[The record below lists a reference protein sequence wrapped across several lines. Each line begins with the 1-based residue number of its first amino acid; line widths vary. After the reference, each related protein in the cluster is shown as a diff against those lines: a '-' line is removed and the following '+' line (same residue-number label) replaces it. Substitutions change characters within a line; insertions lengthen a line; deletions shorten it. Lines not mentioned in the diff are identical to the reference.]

1 MTDILEVKRLLANSA
16 LAVAEHLLPGGR
28 KERDEWRCGS
38 TAGGKGDSLGVHLS
52 GPKAGIWA
60 DFATGEGGDL
70 LDLWCATRAN
80 GISDALDQAR
90 TWLGVERPK
99 AFRESEVR
107 PMYTRPAKPA
117 CKAPANRV
125 KDYLTSDRN
134 LPYAVLERYRIGEF
148 GDEIIFPF
156 LLPDGELAMAKARK
170 AEDGAKPKP
179 TAANCEPVLFG
190 WQAIPAD
197 ARSVVITEGEI
208 DAMSWA
214 AYGVPAMS
222 VPYGGG
228 KGAKQN
234 WIENDFDR
242 LDRFERIYI
251 STDMDSVGDEAAA
264 EIIPRLG
271 RHRCYRVSLPY
282 KDANECLVNG
292 VTQEAMQNFL
302 DQAQSI
308 DPEGLRHASDYL
320 EEVRGLFWP
329 TPGARTGYSAPYGK
343 LDGKLQFRPGEVT
356 LWTGASG
363 AGKSQILSDCAVH
376 WISEGSRVCLSSLE
390 MKPAH
395 TLKRMVK
402 QAGDVDRPTEDFLS
416 NILDY
421 LDNGL
426 LLYDHVGKAGVD
438 GLLEVF
444 NYARAKY
451 GCDQFII
458 DSLMRLGI
466 AGDDYTGQEKV
477 MFKIVDWAIEHNVH
491 VHMVAHARKGEKGSG
506 APETED
512 IKGAME
518 IGANAFNILAVWRN
532 RRLEEELKA
541 TLEGTPVWHELN
553 EKPGVILNIAK
564 QRNGDFEG
572 KVGLWFDQQTYRY
585 QSSHDRGAWG
595 VRRYP
600 IEEPRR
606 AA

>member
-1 MTDILEVKRLLANSA
+1 MADILEVKRLLAASA
-16 LAVAEHLLPGGR
+16 QSVAEHLLPGGR
-28 KERDEWRCGS
+28 KDGHEWRAGS
-38 TAGGKGDSLGVHLS
+38 TGGEKGESLGVHLT
-52 GPKAGIWA
+52 GPKAGVWS

-70 LDLWCATRAN
+70 LDLWRAVK
-80 GISDALDQAR
+80 GCELGEALDQAR
-90 TWLGVERPK
+90 SWLGVERPK
-99 AFRESEVR
+99 AYRQEAQRQV
-107 PMYTRPAKPA
+107 YTRPPKPS
-117 CKAPANRV
+117 CKAPANKV
-125 KDYLTSDRN
+125 KDYLTQDRN
-134 LPYAVLERYRIGEF
+134 IPYDVLSLYKIGEY

-156 LLPDGELAMAKARK
+156 LLPNGELAMAKARK
-170 AEDGAKPKP
+170 AEDGARPKP

-190 WQAIPAD
+190 WQAIAPD
-197 ARSVVITEGEI
+197 ARTVIITEGEI
-208 DAMSWA
+208 DALSWA
-214 AYGVPAMS
+214 AYGYPAMS

-251 STDMDSVGDEAAA
+251 STDMDGPGEEAAL
-264 EIIPRLG
+264 EIVNRLG
-271 RHRCYRVSLPY
+271 RHRCYRVILPF

-292 VTQEAMQNFL
+292 VTQEAMGNL
-302 DQAQSI
+302 LAKAESV
-308 DPEGLRHASDYL
+308 DPDGLRHASDYI
-320 EEVRGLFWP
+320 EEVSALFWP
-329 TPGARTGYSAPYGK
+329 KAGQRVGYSTPYGK
-343 LDGKLQFRPGEVT
+343 IGDKLLFRPGEVT

-376 WISEGSRVCLSSLE
+376 WVSEGSRVCLSSLE

-402 QAGDVDRPTEDFLS
+402 QAGDVDRPTEDFLGL
-416 NILDY
+416 ILDY

-426 LLYDHVGKAGVD
+426 MLYDHVGKAGVD
-438 GLLEVF
+438 GLLDVF

-477 MFKIVDWAIEHNVH
+477 MYRIVDWAIEHSVH
-491 VHMVAHARKGEKGSG
+491 VHMVAHARKGEKGAG

-541 TLEGTPVWHELN
+541 TPEGTPIWKELN

-572 KVGLWFDQQTYRY
+572 KIGLWFDQQTYRY

-595 VRRYP
+595 ARRYP
-600 IEEPRR
+600 IREMS
-606 AA
+606 AAA